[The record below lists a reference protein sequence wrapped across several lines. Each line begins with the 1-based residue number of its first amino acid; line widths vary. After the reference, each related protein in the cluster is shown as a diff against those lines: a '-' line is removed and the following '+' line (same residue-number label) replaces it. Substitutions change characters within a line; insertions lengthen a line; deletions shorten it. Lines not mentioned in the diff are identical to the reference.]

1 MTRLLAFISL
11 ISLMLAA
18 CAQAEIAPANLR
30 PDWLTM
36 PLTNARSGETFTLAD
51 FAGKTV
57 FVHPMATW

>member
-1 MTRLLAFISL
+1 MTRLLALISL

-18 CAQAEIAPANLR
+18 CAQAETAPANPR